1 MSRNDT
7 IVIVP
12 GARYPNSENPFI
24 QSVIVKLLGLFN
36 VIPSPTDTEEEWIRA
51 LENGNRQI
59 IRFVWSGRA
68 SVHSVRKAAREL
80 ASLIRKY
87 PSVTVVSCS
96 LGTQVALLATKRNND
111 IRKIVSLS
119 GVYRRSDTPFPII
132 DIRSSDDP
140 FANVFH
146 AILNLFSLTSKPTQQ
161 IILEGIRHDEFGTDV
176 LLQKGKF
183 SGRNISDVIES
194 FIDPSV

>member
-12 GARYPNSENPFI
+12 GARYPKSENPFV
-24 QSVIVKLLGLFN
+24 QSVIVKLFGLFN
-36 VIPSPTDTEEEWIRA
+36 VIPSPADTEEEWIRA

-68 SVHSVRKAAREL
+68 SAHSVRKAAQEL
-80 ASLIRKY
+80 TSLIRKY

-96 LGTQVALLATKRNND
+96 LGTQVALRATIGSKN
-111 IRKIVSLS
+111 IRKIISLC
-119 GVYRRSDTPFPII
+119 GVYRRTDTTFPII

-140 FANVFH
+140 FADSVHFILNVFSR
-146 AILNLFSLTSKPTQQ
+146 ARKPTEQ
-161 IILEGIRHDEFGTDV
+161 IILEGIRHDEFGTDTTIRTSTF
-176 LLQKGKF
+176 QGH
-183 SGRNISDVIES
+183 RISKVIALFLE
-194 FIDPSV
+194 